1 MNAPIALVTGA
12 GGFVCRHIVAAL
24 LAGGWRVIALDRA
37 FDAALRA
44 EWAERVDFVAGE
56 AAHLPYVQVDAL
68 VHGAALTASP
78 ETLRIKPEAYLREHV
93 DTALDI
99 LAWAAQHVAGR
110 TLLVSSDAVFSKTP
124 PGAIAEDAPTQP
136 IGMYGIA
143 KVLLE
148 QTAQTLRHDYG
159 RDVIAIRLGAIYG
172 QGELPRPSRPR
183 VSRVARMVND
193 ALLNDC
199 ISLDET
205 VRTQAWTYAADVGAA
220 ARALLEEPTLAH
232 ALYHVASE
240 ETISAEQMADAIKAL
255 LPDVTIQHESGDA
268 LPDLRQHT
276 LSNRRLREDTG
287 FAAWTPFAQ
296 GLAETVEWQRAQLA
310 VAS

>member
-1 MNAPIALVTGA
+1 
-12 GGFVCRHIVAAL
+12 
-24 LAGGWRVIALDRA
+24 
-37 FDAALRA
+37 
-44 EWAERVDFVAGE
+44 
-56 AAHLPYVQVDAL
+56 

-78 ETLRIKPEAYLREHV
+78 EALGISPEVYLRQHV
-93 DTALDI
+93 DTALDV
-99 LAWAAQHVAGR
+99 LAWAAKHVAGR
-110 TLLVSSDAVFSKTP
+110 TLLVSSDAVFSQTL
-124 PGAIAEDAPTQP
+124 PGAIDEDAPTQP

-183 VSRVARMVND
+183 VSRVARMIND
-193 ALLNDC
+193 ALNSGC
-199 ISLDET
+199 ILLDEAA
-205 VRTQAWTYAADVGAA
+205 RTQAWTYAADVGAA
-220 ARALLEEPTLAH
+220 ARALLEAPTLAH

-240 ETISAEQMADAIKAL
+240 EVISAKQMADAMTAL
-255 LPDVTIQHESGDA
+255 LPDVTIQHERAGDA
-268 LPDLRQHT
+268 VPDQRQHT

-287 FAAWTPFAQ
+287 FAAWTPFAH
-296 GLAETVEWQRAQLA
+296 GLAATLEWQRGQLA